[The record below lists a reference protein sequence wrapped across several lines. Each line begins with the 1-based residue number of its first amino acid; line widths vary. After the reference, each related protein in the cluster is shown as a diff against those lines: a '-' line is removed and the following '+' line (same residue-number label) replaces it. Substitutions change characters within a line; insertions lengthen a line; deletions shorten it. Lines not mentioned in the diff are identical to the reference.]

1 MKRKEKKR
9 SMPALAR
16 INTEPWPSKF
26 NGWAERRQWWILAAI
41 LAAFCILAGLSF
53 DPKPFVGGD
62 NASYVLLS
70 QSLASNQGL
79 TEIWTPGTVYNT
91 LYPFGF
97 PLLLAPVSLLRM
109 AYPWY
114 KLIPFL
120 SALVGLAMLWLIFHR
135 QGVLLA
141 AAVTTLCAVNPVI
154 LDYSHWV
161 LSELPFM
168 AFLLLSIWLMLRWEE
183 KEDNVT
189 FVSLI
194 LITAFTNHI
203 RSSGIAL
210 LAGFLVHL
218 LIKRKL
224 RAALILVSGFVLL
237 SIPWALR
244 NRAVGTGLS
253 YLDWLLV
260 RDPYLLESGRVTV
273 SELAQR
279 IWFNA
284 RLYFG
289 SIIPQAVFPYGETGR
304 SGFSGFLWFL
314 LTGLPMVIGLTVRL
328 LKKSS
333 PFDWCIVFYFG
344 LMLLWPSS
352 WTDIRFA
359 LPVLPFLIMYLFRGY
374 ETAAGS
380 FFKNSRPYLTAAL
393 FVILLI
399 TSLGRSAS
407 SWSNN
412 LEMQSAYRK
421 GDHLAGYD
429 PAWRSFFTAAEWIKA
444 STPENSIV
452 VSRKPSLFY
461 LSAQRK
467 TFCYPFTANRD
478 SVLKEIDR
486 ADYVMVE
493 PVSGTGQKYL
503 IPAIQPLLDK
513 KYKIIYA
520 QGDPPT
526 YVLQI
531 LKEKPNAR

>member
-1 MKRKEKKR
+1 MKRRDKIR
-9 SMPALAR
+9 SKTGSVR
-16 INTEPWPSKF
+16 TNTWSWPSKL
-26 NGWAERRQWWILAAI
+26 NGWAEQRQWWILAAI
-41 LAAFCILAGLSF
+41 LTAFVILAGLSF

-62 NASYVLLS
+62 NANYVLLS
-70 QSLASNQGL
+70 QSLANNKGL
-79 TEIWTPGTVYNT
+79 TEIWTPGTAYNA

-120 SALVGLAMLWLIFHR
+120 SALAGLAILWLILRR

-141 AAVTTLCAVNPVI
+141 TAVTALCAVNPVI

-161 LSELPFM
+161 LSELSFM
-168 AFLLLSIWLMLRWEE
+168 TFLLLTVWLMLRWEE

-189 FVSLI
+189 FVMLI
-194 LITAFTNHI
+194 LATAFTNHI

-210 LAGFLVHL
+210 LVGFVVHL
-218 LIKRKL
+218 FIKRKF
-224 RAALILVSGFVLL
+224 RAAMTLFSGFVLL

-244 NRAVGTGLS
+244 NRAMGSGLS
-253 YLDWLLV
+253 YVDWLLV
-260 RDPYLLESGRVTV
+260 RDPYQVESGNVTIFELLQRV
-273 SELAQR
+273 
-279 IWFNA
+279 WYNA

-289 SIIPQAVFPYGETGR
+289 SIIPQAVFPHGEPEGSR
-304 SGFSGFLWFL
+304 GPGLLGFL
-314 LTGLPMVIGLTVRL
+314 LTGLPMLAGIIIRL
-328 LKKSS
+328 VKKSS
-333 PFDWCIVFYFG
+333 SYDWCIFFYFG

-352 WTDIRFA
+352 WTDVRFA
-359 LPVLPFLIMYLFRGY
+359 LPVLPFFILYLFQGY
-374 ETAAGS
+374 RALAGTIS
-380 FFKNSRPYLTAAL
+380 KSIRPYLAVLLFLVLFAA
-393 FVILLI
+393 
-399 TSLGRSAS
+399 SLAQAAS
-407 SWSNN
+407 SWSRNI
-412 LEMQSAYRK
+412 EMQSAYRK

-478 SVLKEIDR
+478 SVLKVIDR

-493 PVSGTGQKYL
+493 PVSGTGQRYL

-520 QGDPPT
+520 NGNPPT

-531 LKEKPNAR
+531 IKEK

>member
-9 SMPALAR
+9 SAPVSAR
-16 INTEPWPSKF
+16 INTEPWPSKL
-26 NGWAERRQWWILAAI
+26 NGWAEQWQWWILSAI
-41 LAAFCILAGLSF
+41 VTAFVILAGLSF

-62 NASYVLLS
+62 NANYVLLS
-70 QSLASNQGL
+70 QALASNKGM
-79 TEIWTPGTVYNT
+79 TEIWTPGEVYNT

-97 PLLLAPVSLLRM
+97 PLLLAPVSLLRT

-120 SALVGLAMLWLIFHR
+120 SALAGLAMLWLILRR
-135 QGVLLA
+135 QGALLA
-141 AAVTTLCAVNPVI
+141 AAVTALCAVNPVI

-161 LSELPFM
+161 LSELSFM
-168 AFLLLSIWLMLRWEE
+168 AFLLLAVWLMMRWEE
-183 KEDNVT
+183 KEDKVT
-189 FVSLI
+189 FVLLI
-194 LITAFTNHI
+194 LATAFTNHI

-210 LAGFLVHL
+210 LAGLVVYL
-218 LIKRKL
+218 FIKRKF
-224 RAALILVSGFVLL
+224 RAAMALFIGFVLL

-244 NRAVGTGLS
+244 NRAAGSGLS

-260 RDPYLLESGRVTV
+260 RDPYQVESGNVTILELLQRV
-273 SELAQR
+273 
-279 IWFNA
+279 WYNA

-289 SIIPQAVFPYGETGR
+289 HIIPQALFPHGEPGGSTGP
-304 SGFSGFLWFL
+304 GLLGFL
-314 LTGLPMVIGLTVRL
+314 LTGLPMLAGIIVRL
-328 LKKSS
+328 VKKSS
-333 PFDWCIVFYFG
+333 PCDWCIFFYFG

-352 WTDIRFA
+352 WTDVRFA
-359 LPVLPFLIMYLFRGY
+359 LPVLPFFIMYLFQGY
-374 ETAAGS
+374 RALAGVIS
-380 FFKNSRPYLTAAL
+380 KNLRPYLAGLL
-393 FVILLI
+393 FLVLF
-399 TSLGRSAS
+399 SAS
-407 SWSNN
+407 LVSSAASWGSN
-412 LEMQSAYRK
+412 LDMQSAYRK

-429 PAWRSFFTAAEWIKA
+429 PAWRSFFTAAEWVNIN
-444 STPENSIV
+444 TQENSIV

-478 SVLKEIDR
+478 SVLKVIDR

-513 KYKIIYA
+513 RYKIIYA

-526 YVLQI
+526 YVLQVI
-531 LKEKPNAR
+531 K